1 MLYPPF
7 PQLLKLRGQYEEL
20 EEQVEVAR
28 KENKHLQGWCD
39 TCLECLALG
48 FSLLSGNVTSIPKV
62 ITFFCTT
69 YQLSEYMWQSSLE
82 IKDCFIVHFD
92 HITTF
97 EALYC

>member
-1 MLYPPF
+1 MITLTSSELLYPPF

-48 FSLLSGNVTSIPKV
+48 FSLLSGNVTSIP
-62 ITFFCTT
+62 
-69 YQLSEYMWQSSLE
+69 LSFVPPTNSVS
-82 IKDCFIVHFD
+82 ICGSPV
-92 HITTF
+92 
-97 EALYC
+97 

>member
-1 MLYPPF
+1 MITLSSSELLYPSL

-48 FSLLSGNVTSIPKV
+48 FSQLSGNLTSIPEV
-62 ITFFCTT
+62 ITVFCTT
-69 YQLSEYMWQSSLE
+69 YQLEYMWQYQ
-82 IKDCFIVHFD
+82 FRNQRWFRR
-92 HITTF
+92 TF
-97 EALYC
+97 